1 MSFNNFVFKELTYFS
16 HRKKFFFY
24 SVLIALIMTI
34 FTPHLYIESEYWNS
48 KIFLPHYSP
57 VYLILETDKIDND
70 DNVYNAVSILNFRNI
85 NKNVELKKSING
97 KVSVLYKYDFVI
109 YPTYKV
115 YNSINFKSNIEGKAR
130 LLFDDNFFI
139 NSLQINGEECLKKI
153 KNSSSSNKYYY
164 FNVSKNENF
173 NVKIKAKQTPKNAES
188 LMNNFNVFAFFLL
201 FSFYLF
207 SSFFVLQNR
216 EIIILFIN
224 SHKKDCFIF
233 VMLIL
238 LYFSYSFKMLSGI
251 DYFLYDLFSSA
262 DTNVVVNQIC
272 CSSVRR
278 YHPYFFYPFYFLFDV
293 FFVITKNLTV
303 SLSLIYSLINTLTI
317 LFIYKSLNYVLSKN
331 LNILLTLIFMFSNI
345 MLFYGFVIEV
355 YPITSLY
362 LSLLLYIVLNYLK
375 RKKVT
380 CKNIIFFS
388 LITALTFGVSI
399 VNIITALIIIGGS
412 LFFISKKACLKYLI
426 LSFLFIGFFI
436 FSNSLVNNFQSLH
449 AINPVKHKN
458 EIVKYINKSNHNEF
472 AIQTLYKPL
481 LPIKFLI
488 KPFWI
493 IFTLMIIGSFLIN
506 HKNKIK
512 KENKVIFTLLICAL
526 LCNLISSYIWDSKE
540 AFIFVPNH
548 FVLWFIIFAFCLN
561 FFEINNKL
569 IKTILILF
577 LIIEIPTNMLVN
589 LNLRHIALKKSP
601 LIENIRRL

>member
-207 SSFFVLQNR
+207 
-216 EIIILFIN
+216 
-224 SHKKDCFIF
+224 
-233 VMLIL
+233 
-238 LYFSYSFKMLSGI
+238 
-251 DYFLYDLFSSA
+251 
-262 DTNVVVNQIC
+262 
-272 CSSVRR
+272 
-278 YHPYFFYPFYFLFDV
+278 
-293 FFVITKNLTV
+293 
-303 SLSLIYSLINTLTI
+303 
-317 LFIYKSLNYVLSKN
+317 
-331 LNILLTLIFMFSNI
+331 
-345 MLFYGFVIEV
+345 
-355 YPITSLY
+355 
-362 LSLLLYIVLNYLK
+362 
-375 RKKVT
+375 
-380 CKNIIFFS
+380 
-388 LITALTFGVSI
+388 
-399 VNIITALIIIGGS
+399 
-412 LFFISKKACLKYLI
+412 
-426 LSFLFIGFFI
+426 
-436 FSNSLVNNFQSLH
+436 
-449 AINPVKHKN
+449 
-458 EIVKYINKSNHNEF
+458 
-472 AIQTLYKPL
+472 
-481 LPIKFLI
+481 
-488 KPFWI
+488 
-493 IFTLMIIGSFLIN
+493 
-506 HKNKIK
+506 
-512 KENKVIFTLLICAL
+512 
-526 LCNLISSYIWDSKE
+526 
-540 AFIFVPNH
+540 
-548 FVLWFIIFAFCLN
+548 
-561 FFEINNKL
+561 
-569 IKTILILF
+569 KT
-577 LIIEIPTNMLVN
+577 
-589 LNLRHIALKKSP
+589 
-601 LIENIRRL
+601 